1 MIKNLT
7 LTTTT
12 TDMSDLAA
20 AYQALQSELEVL
32 VIARQKL
39 ETQLQENK
47 IVSEEFSELKE
58 DTQVYKLTG
67 NVLLPV
73 EQSEA
78 NSNVAKRLEFIQTE
92 IGRCENNLKAK
103 QQEQEKLRAELIK
116 LRSAQ

>member
-1 MIKNLT
+1 
-7 LTTTT
+7 
-12 TDMSDLAA
+12 MSDLAA
-20 AYQALQSELEVL
+20 KYQSLQSELEDL

-47 IVSEEFSELKE
+47 IVNEEFDQLKA

-73 EQSEA
+73 EQDEA
-78 NSNVAKRLEFIQTE
+78 KWNVAKRLEFIQGE
-92 IGRCENNLKAK
+92 ITRCENNLKTK

-116 LRSAQ
+116 LRGSS